1 MSTLTLADV
10 EKIAMLAR
18 LHLTEEE
25 KEKYRQQLS
34 AVLDYV
40 AAIDELDLDDL
51 PPTTHAVSQH
61 NILRPDRVSEALPV
75 EQALANAASTA
86 ENQFAIQAVLDE

>member
-18 LHLTEEE
+18 LHLTAEE